1 MMILCKKQ
9 GEAPVATEIEPYKTV
24 DVQITEIV
32 PTYSEVDSRHCES
45 VVEHNNY
52 SSVVTVDLMCL
63 VHRY

>member
-32 PTYSEVDSRHCES
+32 PTYSEVDSHHCES
-45 VVEHNNY
+45 VVELY
-52 SSVVTVDLMCL
+52 
-63 VHRY
+63 